1 MHVWIVKIYRNT
13 ERNLTIHCFFNRFC
27 WIVWHT
33 QFDLVRPGNWSP
45 SRHWSRP
52 SKRCRNVG
60 PDLDWWY
67 KIVVLWLRFLCSFMG
82 HALRNLR
89 SKMGGTFQWSH
100 LLHVNWQQH
109 DFGKFFLRIP
119 VSIVSF
125 KTSLSTKFNRLC
137 WQYSK
142 PFSKL
147 MHSVGHFK
155 LKRSCSWSG
164 EGERK
169 CHIFTSSVKTGSD
182 KIIYWLCRFSLL
194 LGFIM

>member
-1 MHVWIVKIYRNT
+1 MCEKIFLSKYIIG
-13 ERNLTIHCFFNRFC
+13 NLKKESNYLSVFFNRFC

-45 SRHWSRP
+45 SRYRSRP
-52 SKRCRNVG
+52 SERSRNVG
-60 PDLDWWY
+60 PDLDWRD

-109 DFGKFFLRIP
+109 DFGKIFFKRIP
-119 VSIVSF
+119 SIVSF

-137 WQYSK
+137 WPYIK
-142 PFSKL
+142 HFSIL
-147 MHSVGHFK
+147 MHPLGEFQAKNGHDRGIEKESV
-155 LKRSCSWSG
+155 
-164 EGERK
+164 
-169 CHIFTSSVKTGSD
+169 ISSLAFW
-182 KIIYWLCRFSLL
+182 I
-194 LGFIM
+194 